1 MDRCLPSLGSFASWF
16 RQPWAQLLAR
26 SARGT
31 ILGDTVG
38 CDLEAARP
46 WRDDEAAM
54 VRPSRVAIALL
65 VGGAFFTAAL
75 LVDRLDR
82 AAVPPV
88 DPTDN
93 LAAAVLPRGTQAGWD
108 VEFVAPARVEVLG
121 ERLAIAGP
129 APDLE
134 PSIESRGVLS
144 DLDLK
149 RARKRLDPDPVNR
162 ALLAAQERVEATGDL
177 SDYAA
182 FLLEVAAEEKIRA
195 AAVMLERGEYV
206 ILPAYS
212 SVPKLPDGFLSFA
225 MLAFHRR
232 EPKEACDV
240 RFCIPRSEFPRL
252 DAAWTAYLEALAA
265 AEDEDCRR
273 FNQLDLA
280 VRAARIKAHDDALR
294 LLTRQQSLSQAE
306 LEAAL
311 RARIPGKFRIERR
324 FSLLRVCD
332 VTPQ

>member
-1 MDRCLPSLGSFASWF
+1 MA
-16 RQPWAQLLAR
+16 
-26 SARGT
+26 T
-31 ILGDTVG
+31 I
-38 CDLEAARP
+38 AH
-46 WRDDEAAM
+46 AM
-54 VRPSRVAIALL
+54 VIALL
-65 VGGAFFTAAL
+65 VGGTGFAAAL

-82 AAVPPV
+82 AAAPPV
-88 DPTDN
+88 DPVDAI
-93 LAAAVLPRGTQAGWD
+93 AAPVLPDSTLAGWD
-108 VEFVAPARVEVLG
+108 VESVAPERHEVLG
-121 ERLAIAGP
+121 ERLATAAQQP
-129 APDLE
+129 E
-134 PSIESRGVLS
+134 PEPTIESRGALS
-144 DLDLK
+144 ALDLE
-149 RARKRLDPDPVNR
+149 RARNRLAPDPVNR

-177 SDYAA
+177 ADYAK
-182 FLLEVAAEEKIRA
+182 FLLEVAAEEKTRA

-206 ILPAYS
+206 VLPAYS
-212 SVPKLPDGFLSFA
+212 SVPKLPDGCLSFA

-265 AEDEDCRR
+265 AEDEECRR

-280 VRAARIKAHDDALR
+280 VRAARIKAHDDALQ

-311 RARIPGKFRIERR
+311 RARIPGRFRIERR

-332 VTPQ
+332 VMPQ